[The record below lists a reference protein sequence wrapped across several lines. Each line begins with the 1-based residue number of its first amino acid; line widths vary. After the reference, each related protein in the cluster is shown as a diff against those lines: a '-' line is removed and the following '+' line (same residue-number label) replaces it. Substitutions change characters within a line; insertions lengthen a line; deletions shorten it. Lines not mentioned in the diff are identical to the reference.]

1 MFWTLCVSLRSWEKM
16 IRFPNI
22 ILAVCLFLIPAKS
35 FAGGM
40 PFPWD
45 LSVGGGSNMFAV
57 GVDWSFLDNRSL
69 NHIPRY
75 CISPGNEM
83 ILTVRT
89 RYIYD
94 FNEHQSGFFLQPNLK
109 YLHQIILFDLTVGPE
124 IGWFSENGFDYG
136 ASARLGIT
144 PFIYFEVGHFFNSK
158 RTYFNILGNV
168 PIGLIFWFFVG

>member
-1 MFWTLCVSLRSWEKM
+1 M
-16 IRFPNI
+16 IRFSNI

-94 FNEHQSGFFLQPNLK
+94 FNEHQSGFFL
-109 YLHQIILFDLTVGPE
+109 
-124 IGWFSENGFDYG
+124 
-136 ASARLGIT
+136 
-144 PFIYFEVGHFFNSK
+144 
-158 RTYFNILGNV
+158 
-168 PIGLIFWFFVG
+168 